1 MSYANPFAAIAL
13 IAEERITQAGKDGT
27 FDNLPGQGRPLVF
40 EDDSHIPEDLRMAYK
55 LLKNSDYLPKNT
67 DRQFSVS
74 RALREAEA
82 TMPAE
87 PARNAPTEH
96 TAATM
101 HGKLSRLSV
110 MLARVHKQQ
119 GKSTDLLEQAMLHDS
134 PYLSHL
140 LNKV

>member
-13 IAEERITQAGKDGT
+13 IAEERITQAGQAGA

-40 EDDSHIPEDLRMAYK
+40 EDDSHIPEELRMAYK
-55 LLKNSDYLPKNT
+55 LLKNSDYLPENT
-67 DRQFSVS
+67 GRSFSVS
-74 RALREAEA
+74 RALREEEA
-82 TMPAE
+82 TAE
-87 PARNAPTEH
+87 TIPQSPSEH

-110 MLARVHKQQ
+110 MLARVRKQQ
-119 GKSTDLLEQAMLHDS
+119 GKSADLLDQAMLHDS